1 MLIRDMLEEA
11 WVIDSVFC
19 GCSCIF
25 SDWARGRRMLS
36 IGNKHYTIWPNGVHS
51 NRTILEHGL
60 LSFSGSKAKVDCLLY
75 CCS

>member
-1 MLIRDMLEEA
+1 
-11 WVIDSVFC
+11 
-19 GCSCIF
+19 
-25 SDWARGRRMLS
+25 MLS